1 MKPDVDGVLLAA
13 GLSSRAGTF
22 KMDAALAGKPLLA
35 WSLEAMA
42 LVCRRVIVVSGSQA
56 ERIRRLLD
64 GRPGVELVVNEK
76 FASGMLTSVQAG
88 VARVRAPRFFLL
100 PGDMPLVRAAVYRK
114 LLAAVGSPAASPWGA
129 AGGLSAASPRGGAPG
144 DIVVPACGGRRGHP
158 VLFSSSLIPAIL
170 AEAAASSLG
179 AFVQRQGFETIEVN
193 DPGILAD
200 LDEMEDFAELD
211 AILRAGSDDE

>member
-1 MKPDVDGVLLAA
+1 MNPDVDGVLLAA

-56 ERIRRLLD
+56 ARIRRLLD
-64 GRPGVELVVNEK
+64 GRFGVEMVVNEK

-114 LLAAVGSPAASPWGA
+114 LLGA
-129 AGGLSAASPRGGAPG
+129 AG

-170 AEAAASSLG
+170 AEATASSLG
-179 AFVQRQGFETIEVN
+179 AFVQRQGFETVEVN

-200 LDEMEDFAELD
+200 LDEMEDFAKLD

>member
-1 MKPDVDGVLLAA
+1 MNPDVDGVLLAA

-22 KMDAALAGKPLLA
+22 KMEAPLAGKPLLV

-42 LVCRRVIVVSGSQA
+42 LVCQRVIVVSGAQA
-56 ERIRRLLD
+56 DRIRRLLED
-64 GRPGVELVVNEK
+64 RPGVELVVNEK

-88 VARVRAPRFFLL
+88 VARVHAPRFFLL
-100 PGDMPLVRAAVYRK
+100 PGDMPLVRVAVYRK
-114 LLAAVGSPAASPWGA
+114 LLAAA
-129 AGGLSAASPRGGAPG
+129 G

-158 VLFSSSLIPAIL
+158 VLFSSSLIPGIL
-170 AEAAASSLG
+170 AEAAGSNLG

-200 LDEMEDFAELD
+200 LDETEDFNKLD